1 MGPLPAPGLLLA
13 QWILAAGPA
22 YYGGGL
28 SLQAIRDTVVVALD
42 ALDSY
47 CTVSLTLAFLCTLA
61 CAVLMHVL
69 MHVIG
74 GQVDEVSSTDDGS
87 RAASTSNREELR
99 GHAVSIA
106 ENLDAVL
113 VGGQV

>member
-1 MGPLPAPGLLLA
+1 MLA

-61 CAVLMHVL
+61 CAAL

-74 GQVDEVSSTDDGS
+74 GQMDEVSSTDDGS
-87 RAASTSNREELR
+87 RAASTSDREELR
-99 GHAVSIA
+99 GHAVFIA